1 MSTITPFEFESNKI
15 RTIVDK
21 DQNIW
26 FVAKDVATAL
36 GYENSNEAINDHCK
50 GVTKRYP
57 LKTEGS

>member
-36 GYENSNEAINDHCK
+36 GYENSNEAINAHCK

>member
-26 FVAKDVATAL
+26 FVAKDVDSKHWGIKVL
-36 GYENSNEAINDHCK
+36 I
-50 GVTKRYP
+50 KR
-57 LKTEGS
+57 